1 MVDINI
7 PQHDNESKD
16 DTPVISNEETVLT
29 ETASNTTTTQPIE
42 ISVHRSS
49 PRNLSKEFST
59 MLHIST
65 QNISPISDQMTE
77 YLSCN
82 GNHASDTSASMTPLK
97 SKNNTLYLSRHSIP
111 DQRTPDPDEYSPP
124 ALVRSNSYT
133 MEFPSDVFIKH
144 MESQGISL
152 CSELSELSFGSTR
165 LSSIDTISATLNGS
179 DTKDESRTRTQTPIK
194 APTKP
199 KTSPTSHQLLTEA
212 PVPSAQ
218 SGKRPVKTQILN
230 KPKSTTG
237 LKRSESAVSYREQIL
252 QKIYGSSEANTRT
265 ARPKP
270 RTQLCVLPKTPT
282 AAAKKPKKKVI
293 DSPNSDSS
301 QKSSKSN
308 INEYNRLLKLIEERH
323 IGQMNALVQQQQD
336 AQRRLQVEFSQQQ
349 ELLKMQI
356 STIMMRD
363 NQMLDSG
370 SNYANS
376 SCYKR
381 SHTSTETLDQS
392 SVCECD
398 DTESDCRILASE

>member
-1 MVDINI
+1 
-7 PQHDNESKD
+7 
-16 DTPVISNEETVLT
+16 
-29 ETASNTTTTQPIE
+29 
-42 ISVHRSS
+42 
-49 PRNLSKEFST
+49 

-82 GNHASDTSASMTPLK
+82 GNHPSDTSASMTPLK

-124 ALVRSNSYT
+124 ALVRSNSFT
-133 MEFPSDVFIKH
+133 MEFPSEVFIKH
-144 MESQGISL
+144 MESKGIDL

-165 LSSIDTISATLNGS
+165 LSSIDTMSASQNGI
-179 DTKDESRTRTQTPIK
+179 DTTIESKNRTQTPIMT
-194 APTKP
+194 PTRP
-199 KTSPTSHQLLTEA
+199 KTSPTTHQVLPEA
-212 PVPSAQ
+212 HVASAQ
-218 SGKRPVKTQILN
+218 SGKRPIKTQILN
-230 KPKSTTG
+230 KPKPTTG

-252 QKIYGSSEANTRT
+252 QKIYGGSESSART

-270 RTQLCVLPKTPT
+270 RTQLCILPKTPI

-293 DSPNSDSS
+293 ESPKSDSS

-308 INEYNRLLKLIEERH
+308 FNEYNRLLKLIEERH
-323 IGQMNALVQQQQD
+323 IGQMNALRQQQQD
-336 AQRRLQVEFSQQQ
+336 AQRRLQDEFSQQQ

-363 NQMLDSG
+363 NQILPDNG

-376 SCYKR
+376 CYKT